1 MKMVA
6 CFIILSDKNGCLMR
20 EKRVVWVWIDD
31 VIGWEWLFDAQK
43 ELWSEGFQSIKFDN
57 SGCCFPKRESFFC
70 FCSWPVEC
78 FFYCLRLHP
87 MNFIVF
93 VRWLFVSNYFCQNIK
108 LLYPHLKWCLSIF
121 YLWCDKFISSF
132 QLLFF
137 APFFHCLL
145 LFEEAARVHQCK
157 VRVLALQNEPGV
169 ARV

>member
-1 MKMVA
+1 MVA
-6 CFIILSDKNGCLMR
+6 WCAKKELFEFGLMMQSDENGCLMR
-20 EKRVVWVWIDD
+20 KKSCEVRDFNQLNLITVVAVSQIERVFFV
-31 VIGWEWLFDAQK
+31 
-43 ELWSEGFQSIKFDN
+43 
-57 SGCCFPKRESFFC
+57 FC
-70 FCSWPVEC
+70 FWPVEC
-78 FFYCLRLHP
+78 FYYCLRLHP

-108 LLYPHLKWCLSIF
+108 VLYPHLKWCLSIF
-121 YLWCDKFISSF
+121 YLWCDKFKSSF

>member
-1 MKMVA
+1 MVA
-6 CFIILSDKNGCLMR
+6 WCAKKELFEFGLMMQSDENGCLMR
-20 EKRVVWVWIDD
+20 KKSCEVRDFNQLNLITVAAVSQIERVFFV
-31 VIGWEWLFDAQK
+31 
-43 ELWSEGFQSIKFDN
+43 
-57 SGCCFPKRESFFC
+57 FC
-70 FCSWPVEC
+70 FWPVEC

-108 LLYPHLKWCLSIF
+108 VLCPHLKWCLSIF
-121 YLWCDKFISSF
+121 YLWCDKFKSSF